1 MPNCRC
7 PLARWQH
14 IDTWVGECQKC
25 GREMEFNIK
34 MDGEDGYYW
43 AYWNRHPCEVD
54 DDPLLVGEV
63 TWCRAQTLTSLRER
77 VAELLVLA
85 K

>member
-14 IDTWVGECQKC
+14 IDVWLGECQKC
-25 GREMEFNIK
+25 GREMEFNVK
-34 MDGEDGYYW
+34 MDGEDGHYY
-43 AYWNRHPCEVD
+43 AYWNRHACEAD
-54 DDPLLVGEV
+54 GDPLLLGEI
-63 TWCRAQTLTSLRER
+63 TWSSRQTLTSLRER

>member
-1 MPNCRC
+1 
-7 PLARWQH
+7 LARWQH
-14 IDTWVGECQKC
+14 IDVWVGECQKC

-34 MDGEDGYYW
+34 MDGEDGRYY
-43 AYWNRHPCEVD
+43 AYWNRHPCEAD
-54 DDPLLVGEV
+54 GDPLLLGEL
-63 TWCRAQTLTSLRER
+63 TWSSSTTLTSLRER

>member
-34 MDGEDGYYW
+34 MDGEDGRYY
-43 AYWNRHPCEVD
+43 AYWNRHPCEAD
-54 DDPLLVGEV
+54 GDPLLLGEL
-63 TWCRAQTLTSLRER
+63 TWSSSTTLTSLRER

>member
-14 IDTWVGECQKC
+14 IDVWLGGCQKC

-34 MDGEDGYYW
+34 MSGEDGRYY
-43 AYWNRHPCEVD
+43 AYWNRHDCEVGTD
-54 DDPLLVGEV
+54 ALLLGEV
-63 TWCRAQTLTSLRER
+63 TWVTSETLTSLRGR
-77 VAELLVLA
+77 IAELLVLA